1 LSDASSGAGSA
12 AMARAKATVEFS
24 ELRDLREKR
33 WGAEEARRVLA
44 AWRRSGLSMNAFA
57 QEHGFVAQRLGWW
70 KQKVG
75 DGGAELARF
84 VPVVVGPATER
95 APTNATVVLRSPRGT
110 AVEVLDTQAV
120 SPEWLSELVNGLS

>member
-1 LSDASSGAGSA
+1 
-12 AMARAKATVEFS
+12 MARAKATVEYS

-57 QEHGFVAQRLGWW
+57 QEHGLVAQRLGWW

-75 DGGAELARF
+75 ERGAELARF
-84 VPVVVGPATER
+84 VPVVVGPTTAIATSS
-95 APTNATVVLRSPRGT
+95 ATVVLRSPRG
-110 AVEVLDTQAV
+110 AVVEVFDAQAV
-120 SPEWLSELVNGLS
+120 SAEWLSELVNSLS

>member
-1 LSDASSGAGSA
+1 
-12 AMARAKATVEFS
+12 MAKAKATVEFS

-33 WGAEEARRVLA
+33 WGTEEAERVLA

-70 KQKVG
+70 KQKLG
-75 DGGAELARF
+75 DGGAELAHF
-84 VPVVVGPATER
+84 VPVVVRSTTER
-95 APTNATVVLRSPRGT
+95 APAIATVVLRSPRGT

-120 SPEWLSELVNGLS
+120 SIEWLSVLMNGLS

>member
-1 LSDASSGAGSA
+1 
-12 AMARAKATVEFS
+12 MARAKAIVEFS
-24 ELRDLREKR
+24 ELRDLKEKR

-75 DGGAELARF
+75 EGGAELARF
-84 VPVVVGPATER
+84 VPVVVGPTTTSAT
-95 APTNATVVLRSPRGT
+95 ASATVLLRSPRGT
-110 AVEVLDTQAV
+110 VVEVLDAQAV
-120 SPEWLSELVNGLS
+120 SPEWLSTLVNGLS